1 MSLADTPLAD
11 VPLASESEAAA
22 PPPAGPDVV
31 PETLH
36 KIEDQH
42 APITAASL
50 GGVLVE

>member
-1 MSLADTPLAD
+1 MSLADEPLAD
-11 VPLASESEAAA
+11 IPLASIGEDAA
-22 PPPAGPDVV
+22 PPVAPDVV